1 MTRLTVVVM
10 SFNEAQSLRP
20 TVAEI
25 LESCER
31 LEVPFEIIVVDD
43 GSTDGSDALASELAA
58 ADARVGLVRHPQNLG
73 LGGVYRTGFSEAK
86 GELVTF
92 FPADGQFPA
101 EIIEHFHPRM
111 NELDMVLGYLP
122 RRNDALLGRF
132 FSVAQRGL
140 YAMMFGTMPTFQGIL
155 MFRRDLLD
163 RFRLV
168 SGGRSW
174 VVLMEFI
181 IRAAR
186 SGARYESVPTAVRPR
201 EHGSSKVNNW
211 RTIRATMTQMV
222 ALWRD
227 MRVSR

>member
-1 MTRLTVVVM
+1 MTQLSVVVM
-10 SFNEAQSLRP
+10 SFNEARSLRP
-20 TVAEI
+20 TFEEI
-25 LESCER
+25 LASCER
-31 LEVPFEIIVVDD
+31 LGVPFEIVVVDD
-43 GSTDGSDALASELAA
+43 GSTDGSEALAAELAA
-58 ADARVGLVRHPQNLG
+58 ADDRVRVIRHPQNLG
-73 LGGVYRTGFSEAK
+73 LGGVYRTGFSEAR

-101 EIIEHFHPRM
+101 DIIEHFHLRM
-111 NELDMVLGYLP
+111 SELDMVLGYLP

-155 MFRRDLLD
+155 MFRRELLQ
-163 RFRLV
+163 RFPLV

-201 EHGSSKVNNW
+201 EHGTSKVNNW
-211 RTIRATMTQMV
+211 RTIRATMEQMV

-227 MRVSR
+227 MRAAR